1 MCDSVPYQKRPSS
14 RLLRAQD
21 CGSAPDLPACS
32 PCAATPPPCV
42 TVLWGRPECELAP
55 APGTQSCGPLENT
68 AGPVLQP
75 VSSWRRWR
83 PSHSAAGSGTVTPWH
98 NHKGTRMVTG
108 SVEEDR
114 GRKEKYRTVNSKFS
128 YINTHTSIQFV

>member
-68 AGPVLQP
+68 AGHVLQP

-98 NHKGTRMVTG
+98 NHKGARMVTG